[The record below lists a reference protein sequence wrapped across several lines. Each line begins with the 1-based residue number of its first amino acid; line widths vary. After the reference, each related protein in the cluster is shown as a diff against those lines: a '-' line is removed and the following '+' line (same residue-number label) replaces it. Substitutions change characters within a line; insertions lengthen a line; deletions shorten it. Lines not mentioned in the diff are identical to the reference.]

1 MADRKPEQPEGGR
14 SMSASFIRD
23 PAQRQVR
30 LSIVAAIVGTT
41 VEFYNLALFN
51 QANGPYL
58 GPLLF
63 PQADPSTA
71 TLTVFGIYLA
81 GFAVRP
87 LGAVVFGHLGDRVG
101 RRTALVVTL
110 SMTGAASALMGLVPT
125 YAQAGI
131 LGGVLLLLLR
141 MIQGLGAGGQWA
153 GSVLFALEW
162 NRADRRRGLLASW
175 SQLGVALGL
184 ALGYAALQAS
194 IMVFGEHS
202 YWAWRVPFLLSAVL
216 MIVGLYI
223 RLGNLE
229 TPVFTRLLEER
240 KIERFPVRQV
250 LRQCWREVT
259 LCFLLRAGEATS
271 GAVFQIV
278 IVTYATTVL
287 RLGGPMV
294 LGYTEAATVLSV
306 GTVLLFGY
314 LSDVIGIKLM
324 YMIGAGAMLLFCL
337 PYWAMVDTGEPA
349 LVFT

>member
-41 VEFYNLALFN
+41 FEFC
-51 QANGPYL
+51 
-58 GPLLF
+58 
-63 PQADPSTA
+63 D
-71 TLTVFGIYLA
+71 
-81 GFAVRP
+81 
-87 LGAVVFGHLGDRVG
+87 
-101 RRTALVVTL
+101 
-110 SMTGAASALMGLVPT
+110 
-125 YAQAGI
+125 
-131 LGGVLLLLLR
+131 
-141 MIQGLGAGGQWA
+141 
-153 GSVLFALEW
+153 
-162 NRADRRRGLLASW
+162 
-175 SQLGVALGL
+175 L

-194 IMVFGEHS
+194 IIVFGEHS

-324 YMIGAGAMLLFCL
+324 YM
-337 PYWAMVDTGEPA
+337 TG
-349 LVFT
+349 